1 MSFLPVNDRSKGM
14 AAMVLAGAIW
24 GLSAI
29 FYKQLSHVPAL
40 EVASHRVLWS
50 FLTFTAILAVQKR
63 GREIFNILTGTRR
76 SQGQTVLAAAMISVN
91 WFVWILAIQL
101 GHATEASL
109 GYFIFPLIAV
119 FLGSVV
125 FSERLTAVQWAAV
138 AIATAGVV
146 YLTVGLKTVPWI
158 AIVLAATFAIY
169 GVVKKSVTAGP
180 VVTVAAEAGLVTPF
194 AIIWLIGV
202 HQFGWMG
209 VTGRPGGMFGKELL
223 DSLMLAF
230 SGVITAGPL
239 ILMSYAT
246 KRLRYAEVGLLQ
258 YTNPTLQFL
267 VAVLIFAE
275 PFGPVQLVS
284 FSLIWAALILY
295 STELVRRDRMFR
307 RAKIADGGE
316 STTLNSPF
324 TSGSAN
330 PVSTT
335 VSTSPTRLSQ

>member
-1 MSFLPVNDRSKGM
+1 MPVNDRFKGM
-14 AAMVLAGAIW
+14 TAMVLAGVTW

-40 EVASHRVLWS
+40 EVASHRVLWA
-50 FLTFTAILAVQKR
+50 FLTFAAILAAQGR
-63 GREIFNILTGTRR
+63 GYEIFRILTITRE
-76 SQGQTVLAAAMISVN
+76 SQRHTVVAAAMIAVN

-125 FSERLTAVQWAAV
+125 FNERLTAMQWAAV
-138 AIATAGVV
+138 AIAAAGVV
-146 YLTVGLKTVPWI
+146 YLTVGLQAAPWI
-158 AIVLAATFAIY
+158 AISLAVTFAIY
-169 GVVKKSVTAGP
+169 GVIKKKAAAGP
-180 VVTVAAEAGLVTPF
+180 VVTVAAEAGLITPF
-194 AIIWLIGV
+194 AIVWLVGV
-202 HQFGWMG
+202 HQFGW
-209 VTGRPGGMFGKELL
+209 TGATARPGGMFGKDLL
-223 DSLMLAF
+223 DSLMLAC

-246 KRLRYAEVGLLQ
+246 KRLRYTEVGLLQ
-258 YTNPTLQFL
+258 YTNPTLQFA
-267 VAVLIFAE
+267 VAVLIFME

-295 STELVRRDRMFR
+295 SIELVRQDRIFR
-307 RAKIADGGE
+307 RAEIAAKGE
-316 STTLNSPF
+316 STTVNNAF

-335 VSTSPTRLSQ
+335 VSTSPAKPSQ

>member
-1 MSFLPVNDRSKGM
+1 MPVNDRFKGV

-29 FYKQLSHVPAL
+29 YYKQLSHVPAL
-40 EVASHRVLWS
+40 EVGSHRVLWS
-50 FLTFTAILAVQKR
+50 FLTFAAILAVQGR
-63 GREIFNILTGTRR
+63 GREIFRILTATRE
-76 SQGQTVLAAAMISVN
+76 SQIQTVVAAAMISVN

-109 GYFIFPLIAV
+109 GYFVFPLIAV

-125 FSERLTAVQWAAV
+125 FGERLTAMQWAAV
-138 AIATAGVV
+138 AIAAAGAV
-146 YLTVGLKTVPWI
+146 YLTVGLKAAPWI
-158 AIVLAATFAIY
+158 AISLAVTFAIY
-169 GVVKKSVTAGP
+169 GVIKKRVAAGP
-180 VVTVAAEAGLVTPF
+180 VVSVAAEAGLIAPF
-194 AIIWLIGV
+194 AIVWLVGV
-202 HQFGWMG
+202 HQFGWTG
-209 VTGRPGGMFGKELL
+209 VTGRPGGMFGQDLL

-230 SGVITAGPL
+230 SGVVTAGPL

-258 YTNPTLQFL
+258 YVNPTLQFL
-267 VAVLIFAE
+267 VAVLIFLE

-284 FSLIWAALILY
+284 FSLIWAALILF
-295 STELVRRDRMFR
+295 SVELVRQDRKFR
-307 RAKIADGGE
+307 SAEIADAGE
-316 STTLNSPF
+316 STTVNRAF

-335 VSTSPTRLSQ
+335 FSTSPVKPSQ